1 MDLKK
6 KRVVML
12 LMNPCTH
19 DTRVMKEAT
28 SLTKNGYEVHIV
40 ALMKPNLEVE
50 EVIDG
55 VTIHRVRP
63 AFVRLW
69 CICRVLPMLL
79 FPPGKI
85 PNIAVR
91 KGGGNKSTVRNL
103 IVCIRNIFVRFFQYI
118 GIILFFLFI
127 VPVWGFTR
135 LLIFIFKIK
144 NYKNNDLKPM
154 LVRLASQKSVGEL
167 KRLVGAIFL
176 RGIKW
181 MIRITRMYSLVLG
194 TLPYSFR
201 LHSINFDL
209 CERALLLRPDIIQS
223 HDCNTILGGA
233 MIKKKLSIPLV
244 YDSHELYLERNI
256 GTRSRWWD
264 KKQWSSIEKKCVKK
278 CDVVMTVSQGI
289 VDHLN
294 NQYDRDDVVLVRNVQ
309 PYHAPPERNDLLRT
323 ELGIPD
329 DKKIGLYVG
338 AITFNRGVEELIKAA
353 DKLKNT
359 AIVIMGPA
367 INPHYV
373 DELRAQAEKLG
384 VLGTTIFF
392 RGPVEPSQVLE
403 YVASADIGVV
413 PTQACCLSYEFE
425 SSNKIFHCVMAG
437 VPLAM
442 SNHIEKRILQET
454 YGIGVLFD
462 ETDPTNIAKVI
473 DDFVLDEAKTENCA
487 NNCLEAAKELCWE
500 KEEQRLLGAFK
511 RLPTS

>member
-1 MDLKK
+1 
-6 KRVVML
+6 
-12 LMNPCTH
+12 
-19 DTRVMKEAT
+19 MKEAT

-40 ALMKPNLEVE
+40 ALMKPNLKAVE
-50 EVIDG
+50 IIDG
-55 VTIHRVRP
+55 VTIHRVKP

-69 CICRVLPMLL
+69 CVCRVLPMLL
-79 FPPGKI
+79 VRFGEI
-85 PNIAVR
+85 PNTAMR
-91 KGGGNKSTVRNL
+91 KRGGNKSRVRNL
-103 IVCIRNIFVRFFQYI
+103 IGFVRNIFVGFFRCI

-127 VPVWGFTR
+127 VPVWGFAR
-135 LLIFIFKIK
+135 LLTFFFKIK
-144 NYKNNDLKPM
+144 GDKINGREPL
-154 LVRLASQKSVGEL
+154 LVVRLSEKSIGEL
-167 KRLVGAIFL
+167 KHVVGPILL
-176 RGIKW
+176 RVIG
-181 MIRITRMYSLVLG
+181 ITRAYRLLLG

-209 CERALLLRPDIIQS
+209 CERALLLKPDIIQS

-233 MIKKKLSIPLV
+233 MIKKKLGIPLV

-264 KKQWSSIEKKCVKK
+264 KKQWSPIEKKCIKK
-278 CDVVMTVSQGI
+278 CDVVITVSQGI
-289 VDHLN
+289 VEHLN
-294 NQYDRDDVVLVRNVQ
+294 KQYGRDDVVLVRNVQ
-309 PYHAPPERNDLLRT
+309 PYHEPPKRNNLLRT

-329 DKKIGLYVG
+329 GKKIGLYIG
-338 AITFNRGVEELIKAA
+338 AITFNRGVEELIDAA
-353 DKLKNT
+353 TKLQNA

-373 DELRAQAEKLG
+373 DELRARAEKLG

-392 RGPVEPSQVLE
+392 RGPVASSQVLE

-462 ETDPTNIAKVI
+462 ETNPKDIAKVI
-473 DDFVLDEAKTENCA
+473 DDFVIDETQMETCA
-487 NNCLEAAKELCWE
+487 NNCLAAAKELCWE
-500 KEEQRLLGAFK
+500 NEEKKLLFAFLELNK
-511 RLPTS
+511 KITGGNVGRG

>member
-1 MDLKK
+1 MPLTLGRIPARRVLRNKKTSTITSRSAQLNTPEMDLKK

-244 YDSHELYLERNI
+244 YDSHELYLEQNI
-256 GTRSRWWD
+256 
-264 KKQWSSIEKKCVKK
+264 V
-278 CDVVMTVSQGI
+278 
-289 VDHLN
+289 
-294 NQYDRDDVVLVRNVQ
+294 
-309 PYHAPPERNDLLRT
+309 
-323 ELGIPD
+323 
-329 DKKIGLYVG
+329 
-338 AITFNRGVEELIKAA
+338 
-353 DKLKNT
+353 
-359 AIVIMGPA
+359 
-367 INPHYV
+367 
-373 DELRAQAEKLG
+373 
-384 VLGTTIFF
+384 
-392 RGPVEPSQVLE
+392 
-403 YVASADIGVV
+403 
-413 PTQACCLSYEFE
+413 
-425 SSNKIFHCVMAG
+425 
-437 VPLAM
+437 
-442 SNHIEKRILQET
+442 
-454 YGIGVLFD
+454 
-462 ETDPTNIAKVI
+462 
-473 DDFVLDEAKTENCA
+473 
-487 NNCLEAAKELCWE
+487 
-500 KEEQRLLGAFK
+500 
-511 RLPTS
+511 

>member
-1 MDLKK
+1 
-6 KRVVML
+6 ML

-40 ALMKPNLEVE
+40 ALMKPNLEAVE
-50 EVIDG
+50 IIDG
-55 VTIHRVRP
+55 VTIHRVKP

-69 CICRVLPMLL
+69 CVCRVLPMLL
-79 FPPGKI
+79 VRFGKI
-85 PNIAVR
+85 PNIAMR
-91 KGGGNKSTVRNL
+91 KRGGNKSRVRNL
-103 IVCIRNIFVRFFQYI
+103 IGSARNIFVGFFRCI

-127 VPVWGFTR
+127 VPVWGFAH
-135 LLIFIFKIK
+135 LLVFVFKIK
-144 NYKNNDLKPM
+144 SNKSTGRKPI
-154 LVRLASQKSVGEL
+154 LVVRVSQKSIGEL
-167 KRLVGAIFL
+167 KHVVGAIFL
-176 RGIKW
+176 KWIKR
-181 MIRITRMYSLVLG
+181 MIRITRMYRLLLG

-209 CERALLLRPDIIQS
+209 CERALLLKPDIIQS

-233 MIKKKLSIPLV
+233 MIKKKLRIPLV

-256 GTRSRWWD
+256 GNRSRWWD
-264 KKQWSSIEKKCVKK
+264 KKQWASIEKKCIRC
-278 CDVVMTVSQGI
+278 CDVVITVSQGI
-289 VDHLN
+289 VEHLN
-294 NQYDRDDVVLVRNVQ
+294 KQYGRNDVVLVRNVQ
-309 PYHAPPERNDLLRT
+309 PHHEPPKRNNLLRA

-329 DKKIGLYVG
+329 GKKIGLYIG
-338 AITFNRGVEELIKAA
+338 AITFNRGVEELIDATA
-353 DKLKNT
+353 KLQN
-359 AIVIMGPA
+359 AVIVIMGPA

-373 DELRAQAEKLG
+373 DELRARAEKLG

-392 RGPVEPSQVLE
+392 RGPVATSQVLK

-454 YGIGVLFD
+454 YGIGVLFE
-462 ETDPTNIAKVI
+462 ETNPKDIAKIIDEFVI
-473 DDFVLDEAKTENCA
+473 DKTQMENCA
-487 NNCLEAAKELCWE
+487 NNCLTAAKELCWE
-500 KEEQRLLGAFK
+500 NEENKLLDAFAS
-511 RLPTS
+511 RCS